1 MGLYDYIKCEVPL
14 PDGFQG
20 TLQTKDLCC
29 EMVTHTITKNGR
41 LICERIDSTELLPK
55 AERDYPDAPDGSL
68 RSWIG
73 SIRTHTSQYDANFHG
88 ILNFYGCEGKGLKPP
103 PRASYWMGVLCLS
116 SVLQLVRARLP
127 IASGFRPFQIHPL
140 D

>member
-88 ILNFYGCEGKGLKPP
+88 ILNFYGCEGKGAHDHNWRWHEYNAKFTD
-103 PRASYWMGVLCLS
+103 GN
-116 SVLQLVRARLP
+116 LVE
-127 IASGFRPFQIHPL
+127 IAVAKAEA
-140 D
+140 